1 MLNSNPVSK
10 LAEGDIEVK
19 IIKQSNHTKWY
30 DVGNITQNSVK
41 SYIDIKM
48 SQLKIPKLEKII
60 IPKEKNNLV
69 DSIITFT

>member
-30 DVGNITQNSVK
+30 DVALGIGYLVTSF
-41 SYIDIKM
+41 
-48 SQLKIPKLEKII
+48 KI
-60 IPKEKNNLV
+60 V
-69 DSIITFT
+69 